1 MGRGGHDWHLLGRGG
16 DDRAEMGRGG
26 DDVIP
31 FINAQLRLQGAI
43 NVRFHNNTSTETED
57 ALTN

>member
-1 MGRGGHDWHLLGRGG
+1 MISDLNMFADDTAIVAVAYERQVVGMIGRVRYLGRGG

-31 FINAQLRLQGAI
+31 VQ
-43 NVRFHNNTSTETED
+43 
-57 ALTN
+57 